1 MPRERRI
8 TARQR
13 PDRVERSRCLSH
25 RLRFERAADGLDKG
39 ERHVPEYHSDA
50 LGCRA
55 AYQLNCSRLRVRSE
69 TDSGLYK
76 KNRLV
81 RGGDSLHRV

>member
-1 MPRERRI
+1 MQRERRI
-8 TARQR
+8 TAGQR
-13 PDRVERSRCLSH
+13 PDRVDRSRCLAH
-25 RLRFERAADGLDKG
+25 RLRLERAAGGLDKS
-39 ERHVPEYHSDA
+39 ERDVPEYHSDA

-55 AYQLNCSRLRVRSE
+55 AYQLKCSRLRGRSE

-81 RGGDSLHRV
+81 RGGDSLYRV